1 MYGFYKKIVIGIFTL
16 FMAGCVTDESALKTQ
31 NDILALQ
38 RQSYENSQKI
48 IGLENNMDESLSNI
62 RKNQA
67 DISSKVDRLTEEFQR
82 LYGRFEESRHYTE
95 KSLRDIGSLQLK
107 ELRESL
113 ENLKQRVETIEKL
126 PVKAPQTMGQAKV
139 EEQPKTQEQPKPQE
153 QAKVEEKVRI
163 PEPPKKEE
171 KPLPPIEMYKDAY
184 STMKSGDVATART
197 KFKKYLDVY
206 PNNEYSDNAQFWLGE
221 SYYQEKDFESAILA
235 YEEVIRKF
243 PKSEKRAAAM
253 LKQGFSFYELGDK
266 TSGRLLLEAV
276 LKNYPTSQEAALAKK
291 RLKAEGIKLP
301 TRETEQKTPAV
312 KKKPSKTE

>member
-1 MYGFYKKIVIGIFTL
+1 MSKFYSGMTIGIFTL
-16 FMAGCVTDESALKTQ
+16 FITGCATDQSVLKMQ

-48 IGLENNMDESLSNI
+48 TNLENNMNESFSNI

-67 DISSKVDRLTEEFQR
+67 DISSKVDRLTDEFQR
-82 LYGRFEESRHYTE
+82 LYGRFEESKHYTE

-107 ELRESL
+107 EGI
-113 ENLKQRVETIEKL
+113 ENLRQRIETIEKSA
-126 PVKAPQTMGQAKV
+126 VKAPQTVEQAKV
-139 EEQPKTQEQPKPQE
+139 EEKPKIQEQPKLQE
-153 QAKVEEKVRI
+153 QAKVEEKPKI
-163 PEPPKKEE
+163 QEPTKKEE
-171 KPLPPIEMYKDAY
+171 KPLPPVEMYKDAY
-184 STMKSGDVATART
+184 STMKSGDVATARA
-197 KFKKYLDVY
+197 KFKKYLEVY

-276 LKNYPTSQEAALAKK
+276 IKNYPTSQEAALAKK
-291 RLKAEGIKLP
+291 RLKAEGVKFP
-301 TRETEQKTPAV
+301 SKETEQKLPAS